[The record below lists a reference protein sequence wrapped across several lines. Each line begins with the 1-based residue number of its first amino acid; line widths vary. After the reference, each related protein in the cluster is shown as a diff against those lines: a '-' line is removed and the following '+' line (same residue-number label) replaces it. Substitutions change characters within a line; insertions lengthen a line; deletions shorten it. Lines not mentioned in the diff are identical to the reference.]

1 MPECDATAHPDPGTP
16 ARRPAGLTALA
27 AMNFIFA
34 AIFGLSALSGLVV
47 LGTRG
52 GLEPGREAAALHK
65 TAEVMAVIG
74 PWLLAGG
81 LITALLLLLSGF
93 GYLHQRLVQGRYL
106 GNAYAILALALLAT
120 TIHSGHHPYSAFTF
134 TPLVYPLVTLA
145 LINVFFRD
153 RLRA

>member
-1 MPECDATAHPDPGTP
+1 MADPDATAQPDREAP
-16 ARRPAGLTALA
+16 APRPAGLTALA
-27 AMNFIFA
+27 VMNFIFA

-47 LGTRG
+47 LGTHG
-52 GLEPGREAAALHK
+52 ALPGREAAALHE
-65 TAEVMAVIG
+65 TAALMAVIG

-106 GNAYAILALALLAT
+106 GNAYAILALALLAM
-120 TIHSGHHPYSAFTF
+120 TIHTDHRPFSAFTV